1 MHLFSPMITWS
12 GLAEIVDMQVG
23 ETFGSIVDCGCVREK
38 KRKRVVLTSEH
49 ASSAMVVLP
58 FGLCLLWKLR
68 ICLFSELQMAQRAAG
83 MAVHIVP
90 PSSSSELYE
99 KYMGCDAWF
108 V

>member
-1 MHLFSPMITWS
+1 VSAS
-12 GLAEIVDMQVG
+12 GKKK
-23 ETFGSIVDCGCVREK
+23 ETC
-38 KRKRVVLTSEH
+38 VVLTSEL
-49 ASSAMVVLP
+49 ASFAMVVLP

-99 KYMGCDAWF
+99 KYMGWLVCVVW
-108 V
+108 